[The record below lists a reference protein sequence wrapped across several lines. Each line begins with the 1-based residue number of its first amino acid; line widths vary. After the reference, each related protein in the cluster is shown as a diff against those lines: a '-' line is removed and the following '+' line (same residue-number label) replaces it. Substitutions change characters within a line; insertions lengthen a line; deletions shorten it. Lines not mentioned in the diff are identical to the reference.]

1 MADKVSSSAS
11 GAAVDSRSTAFQ
23 LQMEDMR
30 LPHDLLGGTRAMIA
44 AGQRYIPTEPGEDA
58 ESWDIRTSRTVLL
71 NVHRRTLR

>member
-44 AGQRYIPTEPGEDA
+44 AGQRYIPKNRGRMRKA
-58 ESWDIRTSRTVLL
+58 GISGQAGRSC
-71 NVHRRTLR
+71 

>member
-44 AGQRYIPTEPGEDA
+44 AGQRYIPK
-58 ESWDIRTSRTVLL
+58 
-71 NVHRRTLR
+71 